1 MAEHWMQ
8 KAFAKNKGKFTKK
21 AKAAGESVQE
31 HAKEVLSPK
40 SKASTTTKR
49 EANLARTAKKIANKK
64 K

>member
-8 KAFAKNKGKFTKK
+8 KAFAKNKGKFTAK
-21 AKAAGESVQE
+21 AKAAGESVQA
-31 HAKEVLSPK
+31 HAKKALAPS

-49 EANLARTAKKIANKK
+49 EASLARTAKKIANKK